1 MTNNKPAISVIMP
14 IYNGEKFLPASLGS
28 IFAQTFKDFEI
39 LLINDGSTDAS
50 EKICQSFVEQ
60 DLRAR
65 YFYKKNGGVSSARNL
80 GLEKVLGK
88 FIYFFDCDDII
99 APDALEFLVNLQ
111 KDTGADIVVCASTNV
126 FEQVIPAAY
135 KVTQS
140 ALATITTAENKWEK
154 PDIFYCLLGCKLFSR
169 KVIGDIRFSEKI
181 CYGEDNLFQTEV
193 FINADKV
200 AYEPVIKVFYYL
212 HDESA
217 THKAQQYSFF
227 QGFVLAK
234 WLMKEKIYTATNNTK
249 ARHSANRGYCISI
262 IALFRYVVRV
272 GDKKEYEVLQK
283 KYAKRLGEFIAKEE
297 FSIWK
302 KLEYKTYIK
311 SYKIARLIHARKI

>member
-1 MTNNKPAISVIMP
+1 MP

-111 KDTGADIVVCASTNV
+111 KDTGADIVACASTNV
-126 FEQVIPAAY
+126 FEQVIPA
-135 KVTQS
+135 KFKKQNND
-140 ALATITTAENKWEK
+140 LATIDTTVDKW
-154 PDIFYCLLGCKLFSR
+154 DNVGIFTGVLRCKLFSR
-169 KVIGDIRFSEKI
+169 KVISDVRFNEQIHYS
-181 CYGEDNLFQTEV
+181 EDNLFATEV
-193 FINADKV
+193 FINAHKV
-200 AYEPVIKVFYYL
+200 SYSPAIKVFYYI
-212 HDESA
+212 HRESA
-217 THKAQQYSFF
+217 THKVQPYSFF

-234 WLMKEKIYTATNNTK
+234 RLMKKKIYAATNNTK
-249 ARHSANRGYCISI
+249 AREVFYRGYCISI
-262 IALFRYVVRV
+262 VSLFRYVVHV
-272 GDKKEYEVLQK
+272 ADKKEYELLQK
-283 KYAKRLGEFIAKEE
+283 RYVKLLEEFIAKAEL
-297 FSIWK
+297 SMGK

-311 SYKIARLIHARKI
+311 SYKIARLIHVRKI